1 MTKGKKWLYMA
12 AGGVV
17 ALTLVFGA
25 AFVFINTV
33 AASAGSAMQSVLG
46 SELTRLGSKTLM
58 LNGMEIGWL
67 GNGGSPL
74 GNYEEALAEA
84 LGITVEELQA
94 AYEKAFAAAIDQALD
109 EGLLTQDQADNLMR
123 SDRFGIRGRRG
134 FRGLGGD
141 MNKHLA
147 EALGISVAELEAAQ
161 AKAQDAVIAEAI
173 EAGTITQEQAD
184 IMKARGAI
192 SSYVQEAMTTAYGEA
207 VEQAV
212 ADGVITQA
220 QADLLLENGT
230 MGFRG
235 PGGFFGFGGR
245 GMFGGRGA
253 FGPCSN
259 GD

>member
-12 AGGVV
+12 IGGVA
-17 ALTLVFGA
+17 ALALVFGA
-25 AFVFINTV
+25 VYMLFNTGV
-33 AASAGSAMQSVLG
+33 ASAANAVQSVVG
-46 SELTRLGSKTLM
+46 SEFTRLGSRTLM
-58 LNGMEIGWL
+58 LNQIGWL
-67 GNGGSPL
+67 GHGDSPL

-84 LGITVEELQA
+84 LGITVEELHA
-94 AYEKAFAAAIDQALD
+94 AYEKAFAAAIEQALD
-109 EGLLTQDQADNLMR
+109 EGALTQEQAENLL
-123 SDRFGIRGRRG
+123 SGERFG
-134 FRGLGGD
+134 FRGRHHGFQGFGGD
-141 MNKHLA
+141 MNEHLA

-161 AKAQDAVIAEAI
+161 AQARDAVIADAV

-184 IMKARGAI
+184 LMNARGAI
-192 SSYVQEAMTTAYGEA
+192 SAYVHEAMTKAYGEA

-212 ADGVITQA
+212 ADGIITQA

-245 GMFGGRGA
+245 GMFKGHGA
-253 FGPCSN
+253 FGPGCN